1 MMSWWLAVVAAVVV
15 VVAAVLFVVRRV
27 VSAWR
32 LQRGFDAFGEA
43 RKRRQRVVARHGRG
57 YAVGCGCS
65 QCRGHRE

>member
-1 MMSWWLAVVAAVVV
+1 MFKVLVALAVVAD
-15 VVAAVLFVVRRV
+15 AAVALFVVRRV

-43 RKRRQRVVARHGRG
+43 RKRRQRVVVTATDEE